1 MRLKAMRKRT
11 TYIGLAVILLLL
23 ILVIGI
29 LAYLLFTIE
38 PPSFEETE
46 IDKRPTASKFSVEKQ
61 PGGIQDTVIAIGD
74 DEPSADPDESTATTD
89 VAEATSPDFGLV
101 PTVCDDYGPI
111 IRNRDAYPN
120 PTIFDA
126 RVRPDHVVF
135 TLEVGTRPPPPK
147 GGP

>member
-1 MRLKAMRKRT
+1 MRKRT

-29 LAYLLFTIE
+29 LAYLLFTIQ
-38 PPSFEETE
+38 PPSFEESE
-46 IDKRPTASKFSVEKQ
+46 PGQRQPGSAFAVEKQ
-61 PGGIQDTVIAIGD
+61 PGGVQDTMITIGG
-74 DEPSADPDESTATTD
+74 DESTATPDESATTTD

-120 PTIFDA
+120 PTVFDA
-126 RVRPDHVVF
+126 QVQSDHVVF
-135 TLEVGTRPPPPK
+135 TLEIGTRPPPRGSP
-147 GGP
+147 